1 MVTLFLS
8 RIAQMQLMRAK
19 ISGAKLQHHQGDKH
33 MSQFADKYSQG

>member
-8 RIAQMQLMRAK
+8 RIAQMQLMRTK

-33 MSQFADKYSQG
+33 MSQFSDKYSQG